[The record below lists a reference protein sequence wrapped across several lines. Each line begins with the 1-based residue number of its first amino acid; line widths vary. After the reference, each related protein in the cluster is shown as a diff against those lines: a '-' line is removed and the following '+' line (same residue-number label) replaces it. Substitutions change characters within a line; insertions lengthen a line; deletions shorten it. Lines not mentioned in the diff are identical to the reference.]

1 MKKYLFPIIVY
12 SALTAICLLYAT
24 MAFIDFNDMTMI
36 DPIDLPKLI
45 LGLGFAGLFSYI
57 VIGYINKED

>member
-1 MKKYLFPIIVY
+1 MKKYIFPIIVY

-24 MAFIDFNDMTMI
+24 MAFVDLDDMTMN

-45 LGLGFAGLFSYI
+45 LGLGFVGMFSYI
-57 VIGYINKED
+57 IIGYLRKKD

>member
-24 MAFIDFNDMTMI
+24 MAFIDFNDMTMS
-36 DPIDLPKLI
+36 DPIDIPKLI
-45 LGLGFAGLFSYI
+45 LGLGFACLFSYI

>member
-24 MAFIDFNDMTMI
+24 MAFIDFNDMTMS

>member
-12 SALTAICLLYAT
+12 SALTAICLLYAI

>member
-24 MAFIDFNDMTMI
+24 MAFIDFNDMTMS

-45 LGLGFAGLFSYI
+45 LGLGFAGLFSYM
-57 VIGYINKED
+57 VVGYMKRKD

>member
-24 MAFIDFNDMTMI
+24 MAFIDFNDMTMR

-45 LGLGFAGLFSYI
+45 LGLGFAGLFTYI